1 MVNVNSESVIAQ
13 KVEKEEAIKKAQE
26 KKVKFNVEFDE
37 KHYLNTR
44 LSKGED
50 KREIVVRLLPFSE
63 RETSPFKKVYVHSV
77 KITNEKGE
85 KQWKKFMCPE
95 KMGKSDG
102 CPFCETAARARQ
114 LRFDSTDELKKAQY
128 KDQEFMNSVKE
139 YWLVRCIE
147 RGHEEDGVKFTADVY
162 TTDGKT
168 LHFNRKGIYNRYV
181 NKHSKEIVKSI
192 FVRYQKCTYYVNK
205 SEVYY
210 NIYFV
215 EWLLTL
221 LFP

>member
-26 KKVKFNVEFDE
+26 KKTKFNVEFDE

-63 RETSPFKKVYVHSV
+63 KETSPFKKVYVHSV

-95 KMGKSDG
+95 EM
-102 CPFCETAARARQ
+102 A
-114 LRFDSTDELKKAQY
+114 
-128 KDQEFMNSVKE
+128 
-139 YWLVRCIE
+139 
-147 RGHEEDGVKFTADVY
+147 
-162 TTDGKT
+162 
-168 LHFNRKGIYNRYV
+168 
-181 NKHSKEIVKSI
+181 
-192 FVRYQKCTYYVNK
+192 K
-205 SEVYY
+205 SEG
-210 NIYFV
+210 
-215 EWLLTL
+215 
-221 LFP
+221 